1 MTRVKAPTPSV
12 QPKAIRPALTPEAR
26 ENQLISLAIDLVEQR
41 LLDGTASSQ
50 ETTHFLKLAS
60 RKAKLEAERFEL
72 ENELI
77 KAKTQ
82 NLRDQADMKTLY
94 AEAIAAMR
102 RYSGHGCDCYEDE
115 DGDGD
120 EYDDY

>member
-1 MTRVKAPTPSV
+1 MAKAKSTNVSNPNSKPM
-12 QPKAIRPALTPEAR
+12 RPALTPEAR
-26 ENQLISLAIDLVEQR
+26 ENQLISLAVDLVEQR
-41 LLDGTASSQ
+41 LRDGTASAQ

-60 RKAKLEAERFEL
+60 RKAKLETERAEL

-82 NLRDQADMKTLY
+82 SIRDQADIKTLY

-102 RYSGHGCDCYEDE
+102 RYSGNRNEVEEED
-115 DGDGD
+115 DYD
-120 EYDDY
+120 EY

>member
-1 MTRVKAPTPSV
+1 MARVKSPSDSTPRQAP
-12 QPKAIRPALTPEAR
+12 RPALTPEAR
-26 ENQLISLAIDLVEQR
+26 ENQLISMAIDLVEQR

-60 RKAKLEAERFEL
+60 RKAKLDAERFEL

-77 KAKTQ
+77 KAKTKAL
-82 NLRDQADMKTLY
+82 NDAADMKVLY

-102 RYSGHGCDCYEDE
+102 RYSGHGSGDYDE
-115 DGDGD
+115 ESD
-120 EYDDY
+120 EYDEY

>member
-1 MTRVKAPTPSV
+1 MAKVNTPSSSESRL
-12 QPKAIRPALTPEAR
+12 PMRPALTPDAR

-77 KAKTQ
+77 KAKTKA
-82 NLRDQADMKTLY
+82 LRDQADMKVLY

-102 RYSGHGCDCYEDE
+102 RYSGHANDFEDE
-115 DGDGD
+115 ESD